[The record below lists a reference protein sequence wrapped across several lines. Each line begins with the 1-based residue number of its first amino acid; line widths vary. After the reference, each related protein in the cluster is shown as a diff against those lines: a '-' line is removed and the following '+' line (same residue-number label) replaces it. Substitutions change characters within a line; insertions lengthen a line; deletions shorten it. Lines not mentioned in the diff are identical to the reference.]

1 MPECMEDFPVNW
13 YTVFSSSACKLKYPH
28 AYVRQAAYV
37 MSFEAEVNMK
47 RHDGRLLRS
56 IGPFEKLYPYIIHR
70 RSEAQV
76 FAKQQICTAPI
87 DLYIQEKRMQNVKIN
102 YLHVFV
108 AVFLRVIAQR
118 PNLNRFVMNSKLYAR
133 NGIHFSMVV
142 KRSLS
147 DTGAETTVKYA
158 FTGHETIFE
167 VIDIISKVI
176 DDARENP
183 DETDSDKLVAKIM
196 SAPGFFKKTLV
207 GMFKWMDRHN
217 MLPKSVLD
225 TSPFHATLFLTYLK
239 SIKTDYVY
247 HHQYNLG
254 TAGTFAAIGQT
265 EMMPVV
271 EDGVVVARKC
281 CEIGYAF
288 DDRICD
294 GLYLANS
301 LKLAQKYLSDLTLL
315 EKPLEEVVQDVP

>member
-1 MPECMEDFPVNW
+1 
-13 YTVFSSSACKLKYPH
+13 
-28 AYVRQAAYV
+28 
-37 MSFEAEVNMK
+37 MK
-47 RHDGRLLRS
+47 RKDGRLLKS
-56 IGPFEKLYPYIIHR
+56 IGPFEKLYPYIIDR

-76 FAKQQICTAPI
+76 FAKQQIHAEPI
-87 DLYIQEKRMQNVKIN
+87 DSYIHAKRAQDIKIN
-102 YLHVFV
+102 YLHVFI

-118 PNLNRFVMNSKLYAR
+118 PNLNRFVVNSRIYAR

-142 KRSLS
+142 KRSLT
-147 DTGAETTVKYA
+147 DTGPETTVKIP

-167 VIDIISKVI
+167 VIDIINKVI
-176 DDARENP
+176 TEARENP
-183 DETDSDKLVAKIM
+183 DETDTDKLVNTIM

-207 GMFKWMDRHN
+207 GMFKWLDRHN

-225 TSPFHATLFLTYLK
+225 VSPFHSTLFLTYLK
-239 SIKTDYVY
+239 SIKTNYVY

-271 EDGVVVARKC
+271 EDGRVVARKC
-281 CEIGYAF
+281 CEIGYTF

-301 LKLAQKYLSDLTLL
+301 LKLAQKYLNDLTLL
-315 EKPLEEVVQDVP
+315 ETPLEEVVEDVK

>member
-1 MPECMEDFPVNW
+1 
-13 YTVFSSSACKLKYPH
+13 
-28 AYVRQAAYV
+28 
-37 MSFEAEVNMK
+37 MK
-47 RHDGRLLRS
+47 RKDGRLLKS
-56 IGPFEKLYPYIIHR
+56 IGSFEKLYPYIIDR

-76 FAKQQICTAPI
+76 FAKQQINAEPI
-87 DLYIQEKRMQNVKIN
+87 DSYIQAKRGQNIKIN

-118 PNLNRFVMNSKLYAR
+118 PNLNRFVVNSRIYAR

-142 KRSLS
+142 KRSLT
-147 DTGAETTVKYA
+147 DDGLETTIKLP

-167 VIDIISKVI
+167 VIDIINKVI
-176 DDARENP
+176 AEARENP
-183 DETDSDKLVAKIM
+183 DETDTDKLVKTIM
-196 SAPGFFKKTLV
+196 SAPGFFKKSLV
-207 GMFKWMDRHN
+207 GMFKWLDRHN

-225 TSPFHATLFLTYLK
+225 VSPFHSTLFLTYLK
-239 SIKTDYVY
+239 SIKTNYVY

-265 EMMPVV
+265 EMMPVI
-271 EDGVVVARKC
+271 DNGVVVARKC
-281 CEIGYAF
+281 CEIGYTF

-301 LKLAQKYLSDLTLL
+301 LKLAQKYLNDLTLL
-315 EKPLEEVVQDVP
+315 ETPLDVVVEDVK

>member
-1 MPECMEDFPVNW
+1 
-13 YTVFSSSACKLKYPH
+13 
-28 AYVRQAAYV
+28 
-37 MSFEAEVNMK
+37 MK
-47 RHDGRLLRS
+47 RKDGRLLKS
-56 IGPFEKLYPYIIHR
+56 IGPFEKLYPYIIDR

-76 FAKQQICTAPI
+76 FAKQQINAEPI
-87 DLYIQEKRMQNVKIN
+87 DLYIQAKHAQNIKIN
-102 YLHVFV
+102 YLHVFI

-118 PNLNRFVMNSKLYAR
+118 PNLNRFIMNSKIYAR

-142 KRSLS
+142 KRSLT
-147 DTGAETTVKYA
+147 DDGAETTVKLA

-167 VIDIISKVI
+167 VIDIVGKVI
-176 DDARENP
+176 AEARENP
-183 DETDSDKLVAKIM
+183 DETDTDKLVNTIM
-196 SAPGFFKKTLV
+196 SAPGFFKKALV
-207 GMFKWMDRHN
+207 GMFKWLDRHN

-225 TSPFHATLFLTYLK
+225 VSPFHSTLFLTYLK
-239 SIKTDYVY
+239 SIKTNYVY

-271 EDGVVVARKC
+271 EGGVVVARKC
-281 CEIGYAF
+281 CEIGYTF

-301 LKLAQKYLSDLTLL
+301 LKLAQKYLNDLTLL
-315 EKPLEEVVQDVP
+315 ETPLVEVPEDVL